1 MGSSNTVWYV
11 TAALCVVAAL
21 INFALAYARRQH
33 PMLAAVRAV
42 AGIVPL
48 LAAVGIVLGKMITA
62 IPHPYF
68 TRENVFIAFGVFIAI
83 VFLLP
88 SYIEKQAG
96 EAPKVTLQQRAAR
109 PVNATVRLR
118 DAKGSDEWVN

>member
-1 MGSSNTVWYV
+1 MSNNTVWYL
-11 TAALCVVAAL
+11 TAALCVVAAV

-33 PMLAAVRAV
+33 TVIAVVRAV

-48 LAAVGIVLGKMITA
+48 VAAAGIVLGKITA

-83 VFLLP
+83 VFFLP
-88 SYIEKQAG
+88 SYIEKQMG

-109 PVNATVRLR
+109 PANATIRLR
-118 DAKGSDEWVN
+118 DAKGSDESVN

>member
-1 MGSSNTVWYV
+1 MSNNTVWYL

-33 PMLAAVRAV
+33 PMLAGIRTI
-42 AGIVPL
+42 AGVVPL
-48 LAAVGIVLGKMITA
+48 IAAGGIVLGKLTA
-62 IPHPYF
+62 IPHPYV

-83 VFLLP
+83 VFFLP
-88 SYIEKQAG
+88 SYVEKQAG

-109 PVNATVRLR
+109 PTNATVRLR

>member
-1 MGSSNTVWYV
+1 MGSSNTVWYL
-11 TAALCVVAAL
+11 TAALCVVAAI
-21 INFALAYARRQH
+21 INFSLAYARRQH
-33 PMLAAVRAV
+33 TMVAGVRAI
-42 AGIVPL
+42 AGIIPL
-48 LAAVGIVLGKMITA
+48 IAAAGIVLGKITD

-83 VFLLP
+83 VFFLP

-96 EAPKVTLQQRAAR
+96 ETPKVTLQQRAAR
-109 PVNATVRLR
+109 PTNATVRLR

>member
-1 MGSSNTVWYV
+1 MNNNTVWYL

-21 INFALAYARRQH
+21 INFALAYVRRQH
-33 PMLAAVRAV
+33 TVIAVVRAV
-42 AGIVPL
+42 AAIVPL
-48 LAAVGIVLGKMITA
+48 VAAAGIVLGKLTA
-62 IPHPYF
+62 IPHPYV

-83 VFLLP
+83 VFFLP
-88 SYIEKQAG
+88 SYIEKQMG

-109 PVNATVRLR
+109 PANATIRLR